1 MSGLDPHS
9 GRRVVSL
16 SKIHL
21 PPKRTGY
28 RLPRML
34 WLRPDMTE
42 KLFTG
47 TLSKR
52 KQQQQKTTTCK
63 PELARTTGFGP
74 SVFSSFF
81 LNTGKI
87 FRIKFCFGLQDINRP
102 MLHEIPENWINRKHG
117 SNVAFLL
124 SLVDCS
130 EN

>member
-1 MSGLDPHS
+1 M
-9 GRRVVSL
+9 SL
-16 SKIHL
+16 SKVYL
-21 PPKRTGY
+21 PPKV
-28 RLPRML
+28 LVIPRML

-52 KQQQQKTTTCK
+52 KKTQKHVSQNW
-63 PELARTTGFGP
+63 PGHPG
-74 SVFSSFF
+74 SVFPFFLHFF

-102 MLHEIPENWINRKHG
+102 MLHEIPENWINRKHC
-117 SNVAFLL
+117 SNVTFLL

>member
-1 MSGLDPHS
+1 MSGFDPHS
-9 GRRVVSL
+9 GRCVVSL
-16 SKIHL
+16 SKVHL
-21 PPKRTGY
+21 PPKV
-28 RLPRML
+28 LVIPRML

-52 KQQQQKTTTCK
+52 KNNNTKTCK
-63 PELARTTGFGP
+63 PELARTPGFGL
-74 SVFSSFF
+74 SVSSSFF

-87 FRIKFCFGLQDINRP
+87 FRIKFCFGLQDKNRP
-102 MLHEIPENWINRKHG
+102 MLHEIPENWINRKHW
-117 SNVAFLL
+117 SNVTFLL